1 MSDQNPIPDQNQ
13 TTQNSGF
20 FDQILNLPNDST
32 KKTIIVA
39 LLLCFVCSILVSG
52 AAVLLKPL
60 QIANKKVDIKSN
72 ILAVADLKTDDQSID
87 ELFKQFE
94 MKVVDLETGG
104 YVEDIDVANFDQN
117 KASND
122 PEQSI
127 QLSGDQDI
135 AGIGRRAKY
144 AKVYLLKEGDVT
156 KQIVLPVHG
165 YGLWSTMYGF
175 LALESDANT
184 IKGLKFYQ
192 HAETPG
198 LGGEIDNPKWQAKW
212 VGKKLHDD
220 EGNLKI
226 GVARGQAAQGS
237 MHQIDGLSGATLT
250 SQGVSNMVKYWLSVG
265 GFGPYLEKLRPHG

>member
-1 MSDQNPIPDQNQ
+1 MSDQNSIPDQNQ
-13 TTQNSGF
+13 SAGF
-20 FDQILNLPNDST
+20 FGQILNLPNDST

-60 QIANKKVDIKSN
+60 QVINKKVDIKSN
-72 ILAVADLKTDDQSID
+72 ILSVADLKADRQNID
-87 ELFKQFE
+87 ELFEQFE
-94 MKVVDLETGG
+94 MKVVDLESGE
-104 YVEDIDVANFDQN
+104 YVDDIDVANYDQN

-122 PEQSI
+122 PQQSI
-127 QLSGDQDI
+127 NLSGDEDI
-135 AGIGRRAKY
+135 AGINRRAKY
-144 AKVYLLKEGDVT
+144 AKVYLLKDGNTT

-198 LGGEIDNPKWQAKW
+198 LGGEIDNPNWQAKW
-212 VGKKLHDD
+212 VGKKLHDN
-220 EGNLKI
+220 EGSLKI
-226 GVARGQAAQGS
+226 GVARGQAAKGS
-237 MHQIDGLSGATLT
+237 NHQIDGLSGATLT
-250 SQGVSNMVKYWLSVG
+250 SQGVSNMIKYWLSDG
-265 GFGPYLEKLRPHG
+265 GFGPYLKKLQPDG